1 MSAMTATLRPAAPP
15 GDDADVLL
23 AQSLAVALLPYF
35 KASLHQNDPESEAVL
50 ALESLKR
57 ALTRPVVLPPP
68 LPLVANPL
76 PPPTTQPLC
85 NVSRVITCTTYLRRL
100 YVTAE
105 MVSMWRQREA
115 AV

>member
-1 MSAMTATLRPAAPP
+1 LAA
-15 GDDADVLL
+15 
-23 AQSLAVALLPYF
+23 ALLPHF
-35 KASLHQNDPESEAVL
+35 KATLHQNDPESEAVL

-57 ALTRPVVLPPP
+57 ALTRPVLPPP
-68 LPLVANPL
+68 PLVAHPL

-85 NVSRVITCTTYLRRL
+85 TVSRVITCTTYLRRL
-100 YVTAE
+100 HVTAE